1 MRWRAAVVAAL
12 TVGASAADARAQR
25 GSSRPEPLRLT
36 PAQIRA
42 FGRKALQQE
51 VAQFGRLGDAAMSA
65 RVGTILKRLTLATD
79 HPALSVE
86 WEIVRDASVNAS
98 MLPGAA
104 MVINAGLLTQIGEW
118 ARAEVPGDVTLR
130 ERRFDAYLAAVLGH
144 ELAHA
149 TLGHSDS
156 ALVAAVRAES
166 QSRLRT
172 AGAEDMET
180 KVRTLLNDTT
190 FMSTR
195 RVGRGHEL
203 DADRVGSLYLLRAGW
218 EIQDAMSLMRL
229 LDAMERSAGG
239 TSLASLGWFAD
250 HPRSSMREASLE
262 SFRASLKVHQG
273 EFDDALLLLRNNIML
288 DSAAALLDRVLTDF
302 PDLVAALHARAT
314 VLHRQWLNAVPVQQ
328 LLVRSSVPTY
338 DARFITGIRGGQA
351 NPLLAAAR
359 KAYGQV
365 LARELQP
372 FTLSNL
378 AVLDAYAGMTSLALA
393 RSDSAVRMMP
403 DDPYVQ
409 NNRAAVL
416 FLAQRLGDARDIYR
430 TLLRANP
437 AWSSARF
444 NYGRSQLALGDT
456 AGARGTFRDYLIG
469 DGESAWAREA
479 SRVLQV
485 LDASASVAPK
495 ATSGSLPVVAGV
507 ALGARSSQVRALLGV
522 PESTRRGD
530 DVTIWRYMSRGFV
543 VGIGRDSLV
552 TIVGLSHGS
561 ADNVDGVRV
570 GDTDAKVRAR
580 WGTPVE
586 YTERMLVFDRGAW
599 IATAFLDDGLVVEL
613 GAERR
618 K

>member
-1 MRWRAAVVAAL
+1 MKWRGVALLAL
-12 TVGASAADARAQR
+12 VASASASARGQR
-25 GSSRPEPLRLT
+25 GPTAPAPVRLT

-42 FGRKALQQE
+42 FGRKALEQE
-51 VAQFGRLGDAAMSA
+51 VTRSGRLGDAAMSA
-65 RVGTILKRLTLATD
+65 RVGTILKRLTRATD
-79 HPALSVE
+79 HPALTVE
-86 WEIVRDASVNAS
+86 CEIVRDASVNAS

-104 MVINAGLLTQIGEW
+104 MVINEGLLQQLAEW
-118 ARAEVPGDVTLR
+118 ARAEAPSDITLR
-130 ERRFDAYLAAVLGH
+130 EQRFDAYLAAVLAH

-149 TLGHSDS
+149 TLGHSDA

-172 AGAEDMET
+172 AGEDMET
-180 KVRTLLNDTT
+180 KVRMLMADAA
-190 FMSTR
+190 FMSQR

-229 LDAMERSAGG
+229 LDTMERSQSAS
-239 TSLASLGWFAD
+239 SLQALGWFAD
-250 HPRSSMREASLE
+250 HPRSSTREASLE
-262 SFRASLKVHQG
+262 AFRASLKVHQG

-314 VLHRQWLNAVPVQQ
+314 VLHRRWLNATPVQQ
-328 LLVRSSVPTY
+328 LLVRSSVPTF
-338 DARFITGIRGGQA
+338 DARFITGIRGSPVH
-351 NPLLAAAR
+351 PLLAAAR

-372 FTLSNL
+372 LTLSNL
-378 AVLDAYAGMTSLALA
+378 AVLDAYAGASSLALA
-393 RSDSAVRMMP
+393 RSDSAVRMATE
-403 DDPYVQ
+403 DAYVQ

-416 FLAQRLGDARDIYR
+416 FLAQRYVEARDIYR

-437 AWSSARF
+437 DWGSARF

-456 AGARGTFRDYLIG
+456 AGVRDTFRDYLTS

-479 SRVLQV
+479 VLVLQR
-485 LDASASVAPK
+485 LDASAPVPAK
-495 ATSGSLPVVAGV
+495 ASTGSLPVVAGV
-507 ALGARSSQVRALLGV
+507 ALGARSLQVRTLLGA
-522 PESTRRGD
+522 PESTRRGGE
-530 DVTIWRYMSRGFV
+530 VTLWRYVSRGIV

-552 TIVGLSHGS
+552 SIVGLYYGS
-561 ADNVDGVRV
+561 ADNMEGVRL
-570 GDTDAKVRAR
+570 GDSEAKVRQR
-580 WGTPVE
+580 WGTPIE
-586 YTERMLVFDRGAW
+586 YTERMLMFDRGGW
-599 IATAFLDDGLVVEL
+599 IASAFLDAGIVMEL